1 MTVRIGFDM
10 DGVLADFA
18 SAYREVEVQ
27 LFGRAA
33 PIRADDPAAVE
44 EESDAAAS
52 TPSEERRRRNA
63 VWRHIRA
70 TENFWTT
77 VAPIREH
84 AVRRI
89 HQMMLEQHWEVFF
102 ITQRPATRGETVQ
115 RQTQRWLVAQ
125 GFDLPSVLVIAGS
138 RGAAA
143 GALRLD
149 YHVDDLAQNCVDVLS
164 DSRARPILIVPP
176 CEEATARTA
185 RQLGIGVAASIDEC
199 LQILG
204 QASAASRDPGILQR
218 FAALV
223 GWK

>member
-18 SAYREVEVQ
+18 SAYRQVEVQ

-33 PIRADDPAAVE
+33 PIRADDPGAVE
-44 EESDAAAS
+44 EEPDAAAS
-52 TPSEERRRRNA
+52 TPSEERRRRAA

-77 VAPIREH
+77 LAPIREH

-89 HQMMLEQHWEVFF
+89 HRMMLEQHWEVFF

-125 GFDLPSVLVIAGS
+125 GFDLPSVIVIAGS

-143 GALRLD
+143 DALRLD

-164 DSRARPILIVPP
+164 DSRARPILIVPSA
-176 CEEATARTA
+176 EEATT
-185 RQLGIGVAASIDEC
+185 
-199 LQILG
+199 
-204 QASAASRDPGILQR
+204 
-218 FAALV
+218 
-223 GWK
+223 

>member
-77 VAPIREH
+77 VAPTREH
-84 AVRRI
+84 ALRRI

-176 CEEATARTA
+176 GEEATARTA
-185 RQLGIGVAASIDEC
+185 RKLGIGVAASIDEC

-204 QASAASRDPGILQR
+204 QVTAASRDPGILKR

>member
-1 MTVRIGFDM
+1 MTVKIGFDM

-18 SAYREVEVQ
+18 SAYREVELQ

-33 PIRADDPAAVE
+33 AIRADDPGAVE
-44 EESDAAAS
+44 EEPDAAAS
-52 TPSEERRRRNA
+52 TPSEERRRRTA

-102 ITQRPATRGETVQ
+102 ITQRPATRGEPSSDRQ
-115 RQTQRWLVAQ
+115 RCSAQ

-138 RGAAA
+138 RRGG

-149 YHVDDLAQNCVDVLS
+149 YPS
-164 DSRARPILIVPP
+164 TILR
-176 CEEATARTA
+176 RTA
-185 RQLGIGVAASIDEC
+185 LTCCR
-199 LQILG
+199 ILG
-204 QASAASRDPGILQR
+204 HARS
-218 FAALV
+218 
-223 GWK
+223 